1 MSLFR
6 SISGVG
12 PDVVLLH
19 GWGLHGGI
27 FASLVAS
34 LEVDHRVH
42 VLDLPGHGHSPWSKG
57 AGDLEGWA
65 RLVAAHLPERCALVG
80 WSLGGIVAHRIARI
94 FPHRISK
101 LIMISTGAVGV
112 KRRDFP
118 HAADPQLLKGL
129 SERLQR
135 DWRGAVLEFLN
146 IEVRGDDNP
155 LEALRVLRQ
164 QVDSHGAPNAGALV
178 AGMEIVKGSDLRAQ
192 SAAIAAPTLLIA
204 GEYDRITPP
213 EGVRVLAGCIPDARM
228 HLIPKAA
235 HAPFLSQRAVVEAMI
250 GEFLRP

>member
-1 MSLFR
+1 MSLYR
-6 SISGVG
+6 STSGNG
-12 PDVVLLH
+12 PDVALLH

-27 FASLVAS
+27 FESLVHA
-34 LEVDHRVH
+34 LEIDHRVH

-80 WSLGGIVAHRIARI
+80 WSLGGMVAHRIASI
-94 FPHRISK
+94 FPNRISK
-101 LIMISTGAVGV
+101 LVLISTGAVGV

-118 HAADPQLLKGL
+118 HAADPSLLNGL
-129 SERLQR
+129 ATRLQR

-164 QVDSHGAPNAGALV
+164 QVDSHGAPNGAALS
-178 AGMEIVKGSDLRAQ
+178 AGMDIVRAADLRTS
-192 SAAIAAPTLLIA
+192 SAAIQAPSLLIA

-213 EGVRVLAGCIPDARM
+213 QGVSALADCMPGARL
-228 HLIPKAA
+228 HVIPKAA
-235 HAPFLSQRAVVEAMI
+235 HAPFLSQRAQVEEMI
-250 GEFLRP
+250 GEFLRS